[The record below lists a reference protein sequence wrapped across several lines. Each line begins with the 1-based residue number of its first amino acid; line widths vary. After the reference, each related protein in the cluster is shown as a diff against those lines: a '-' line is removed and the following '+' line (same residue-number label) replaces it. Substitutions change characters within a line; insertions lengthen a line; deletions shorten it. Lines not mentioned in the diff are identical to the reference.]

1 MGVPQGFDN
10 DDSQG
15 QWYAHS
21 LVLQQYQEEL
31 ATNQKEIKMSL
42 IVKESGGGG
51 DYKPAPAGAHVAR
64 CFRIVDL
71 GTQETTFKGETKHQ
85 HQILVTWELPTN
97 LMTEGE
103 SNGKPYTVNQR
114 FTASLSEKATLRKV
128 LESWRGRK
136 FTPAE
141 LAGFDLANI
150 LGKPCLLNV
159 VHTDKGERVYANIAS
174 VMQVPGGMVVPPQ
187 ANPSLFFSLS
197 AFDAAA
203 LESLPDALKEK
214 IKTAP
219 EYQAAVRGEHNQVK
233 ADDGSIDTLD
243 DDIPF

>member
-1 MGVPQGFDN
+1 MYNQERFD

-15 QWYAHS
+15 LWHATS
-21 LVLQQYQEEL
+21 LALEQYQMEL
-31 ATNQKEIKMSL
+31 QTNRKERKMSL
-42 IVKESGGGG
+42 IVKESGGGV

-64 CFRIVDL
+64 CVRIIDL
-71 GTQETTFKGETKHQ
+71 GTQDTTFKGEPKKSHL
-85 HQILVTWELPTN
+85 IDVYWELPTN
-97 LMTEGE
+97 LMEEGE
-103 SNGKPYTVNQR
+103 FAGKPYTVKQR

-141 LAGFDLANI
+141 LAGFDLQNI

-159 VHTDKGERVYANIAS
+159 VHVDKDEKVYANIAS

-187 ANPSLFFSLS
+187 VNPSLFFSLS
-197 AFDAAA
+197 TFDAAVF
-203 LESLPDALKEK
+203 ESLPEQAKAK
-214 IKTAP
+214 IKLSP
-219 EYQAAVRGEHNQVK
+219 EYRDATHGKHNQV
-233 ADDGSIDTLD
+233 ATAGGGMNTLD

>member
-1 MGVPQGFDN
+1 MGVPQGFDD

-21 LVLQQYQEEL
+21 LALQQYQEEL
-31 ATNQKEIKMSL
+31 ETNQKEIKMSL

-51 DYKPAPAGAHVAR
+51 DYKPAPA
-64 CFRIVDL
+64 
-71 GTQETTFKGETKHQ
+71 
-85 HQILVTWELPTN
+85 
-97 LMTEGE
+97 
-103 SNGKPYTVNQR
+103 
-114 FTASLSEKATLRKV
+114 
-128 LESWRGRK
+128 
-136 FTPAE
+136 E

-159 VHTDKGERVYANIAS
+159 VHTEKGERVYANIAS

-187 ANPSLFFSLS
+187 VNPSLFFSLS

-203 LESLPDALKEK
+203 FESLPDALKEK

-219 EYQAAVRGEHNQVK
+219 EYQTAVRGEHNQVK